1 MNELEERIVWF
12 REKRPGYSRILDF
25 YEAVWELQNESFS
38 RIGIEPVYI
47 SDGEKESRLH
57 QGLPLLNTKD
67 FRLDIAASKELFK
80 AIAQLGPKAPA
91 DLTRKL
97 LRISEGVAD
106 ETIDW
111 NALFQSFPEKEF
123 LKATADRLALD
134 LPALSFIVRASL
146 EPSLRANAIPFKSA
160 FGLDVW
166 SKGSCPV
173 CGSYPR
179 MLALR
184 DQTGKRYAFC
194 SFCGFEWRIPRLL
207 CPFCD
212 DAGRDSL
219 RYLFSDEGPGYRI
232 DVCDCC
238 RNYIKVLD
246 LRENAYEPFPPLEDL
261 MTIHLDLL
269 AEREGFKRAVPVF

>member
-1 MNELEERIVWF
+1 MNELKERIAWF

-25 YEAVWELQNESFS
+25 YEAVWELQDESFG
-38 RIGIEPVYI
+38 RIGIEPVYL
-47 SDGEKESRLH
+47 SNGEKESRLH
-57 QGLPLLNTKD
+57 QGLPLLRMKD
-67 FRLDIAASKELFK
+67 FRLDVPASKELFR

-91 DLTRKL
+91 DLKGKL
-97 LRISEGVAD
+97 QRISESIAD

-111 NALFQSFPEKEF
+111 NAFFHSYPEEKL
-123 LKATADRLALD
+123 LKATADRFDLD
-134 LPALSFIVRASL
+134 LPALSFLVRASL
-146 EPSLRANAIPFKSA
+146 EPSLRANAIPFKGA

-173 CGSYPR
+173 CGSHPR
-179 MLALR
+179 ILALR

-219 RYLFSDEGPGYRI
+219 RYLSSDEEPGYRI
-232 DVCDCC
+232 NVCDYC
-238 RNYIKVLD
+238 RNYVKVLD

-261 MTIHLDLL
+261 MTIHLDIL
-269 AEREGFKRAVPVF
+269 AEGKGFRRAVPVL